1 VGEILDRKL
10 EPHTASED
18 FGGFLPISIQLIDE
32 GHLTRVGCPPSWV
45 TRIEENIEKIDFAD
59 PKILSAY
66 QDIVRYVLL
75 QATSSSPFTDEKEF
89 IEKYCD
95 KLGFQL
101 HDSMWGKTFIEQMM
115 WKLPLQIVVRTMILG
130 DVGAKRGLFEFM
142 DNDNEFVSIF
152 GAIAFEINEH
162 LQLPRPSLNKED
174 QNWGMKAQRSFNRF
188 IEVRGSDVIY
198 LLEQLEGY
206 AFDMDAKKVEL
217 RKITERLLFKSTK
230 KETLEVMMLKALD
243 DELIK
248 PEAIVLNWLL
258 SVGNKRTAEEIM
270 RRAKR
275 LEIIV
280 PESIRKGL
288 DSLAREGL

>member
-1 VGEILDRKL
+1 
-10 EPHTASED
+10 
-18 FGGFLPISIQLIDE
+18 
-32 GHLTRVGCPPSWV
+32 
-45 TRIEENIEKIDFAD
+45 
-59 PKILSAY
+59 
-66 QDIVRYVLL
+66 
-75 QATSSSPFTDEKEF
+75 
-89 IEKYCD
+89 
-95 KLGFQL
+95 
-101 HDSMWGKTFIEQMM
+101 
-115 WKLPLQIVVRTMILG
+115 MILG